1 MKKSAGKPASPIAG
15 LQKMLDKLQPKP
27 TVVPQDLENQTL
39 SKNPLERA
47 RQLDQQ
53 AQDQERRLTNS

>member
-1 MKKSAGKPASPIAG
+1 MKKSSTKPASPLAG

-27 TVVPQDLENQTL
+27 TVVPQDLENQIL
-39 SKNPLERA
+39 SKNPLERT